1 MPSKF
6 KTRKGKEVINILID
20 IGFVVI
26 SQKGSHIKLK
36 MNGKHIIVPNH
47 NELAIGTLNEIYKIT
62 RDNSDNTSLVNK
74 LFLL

>member
-6 KTRKGKEVINILID
+6 KTRKGKEVVNILIEID
-20 IGFVVI
+20 FAVI

-36 MNGKHIIVPNH
+36 KDGKHVIVPNH
-47 NELAIGTLNEIYKIT
+47 NELAIGTLNEIYKIA
-62 RDNSDNTSLVNK
+62 RDNTDDTSLVNK

>member
-20 IGFVVI
+20 IGFVFI

-36 MNGKHIIVPNH
+36 KGGKNVIVPNH
-47 NELAIGTLNEIYKIT
+47 NELATGTLNEIYKIA
-62 RDNSDNTSLVNK
+62 RDNTDDTSLVNK